1 MSEWFLDAVNMVEYY
16 QVLGVQREA
25 SPDDIKKAYRKLAL
39 RWHPDKNPDNKT
51 EAEKKFKELSEAYE
65 VLSDANKRSIYDRYG
80 KEGLTGSRGRG
91 EHFHNG
97 DHFHEPFTF
106 RNPEDVFRE
115 FFGGNDPFADFFGPS
130 PFGDDLFFGAR
141 NHSRSGRPRTGGSFF
156 GGFVGIP
163 TYGGGFSPFNPGFG
177 AFGSMG
183 TMGHMGHM
191 GHIPSYGGG
200 LGGGMGGPGFTSF
213 SSSSFGG
220 SGAGNF
226 RSVSTSTKIVNGR
239 KITTKRIVENGQ
251 ERVEVEE
258 DGQLRSL
265 TINGRE
271 QLLRLEHK

>member
-1 MSEWFLDAVNMVEYY
+1 MVDYY
-16 QVLGVQREA
+16 QVLGVHREA
-25 SPDDIKKAYRKLAL
+25 TPDDIKKAYRKLAL

-65 VLSDANKRSIYDRYG
+65 VLSDANKRSMYDRYG
-80 KEGLTGSRGRG
+80 KEGLRSRGRG

-97 DHFHEPFTF
+97 NHFHEPFTF

-115 FFGGNDPFADFFGPS
+115 FFGDSDPFADFFGPS
-130 PFGDDLFFGAR
+130 PFGDDLFFGGHR
-141 NHSRSGRPRTGGSFF
+141 THSRSGRPRTGGSFF
-156 GGFVGIP
+156 GGFVGFP
-163 TYGGGFSPFNPGFG
+163 GFAGGFSPFDPGFG
-177 AFGSMG
+177 AFGTMG
-183 TMGHMGHM
+183 AMGHMGHM
-191 GHIPSYGGG
+191 GHLHSLGGG
-200 LGGGMGGPGFTSF
+200 LGGGMGGAGFTSF

-220 SGAGNF
+220 GGAGNF

-239 KITTKRIVENGQ
+239 KITTKRIIENGQ

-265 TINGRE
+265 TIDGRE